1 MLWRV
6 ALAITVGTSLL
17 LYTLLPLDSDLL
29 RFAFAGL
36 AFGLVSRTLPVVINS
51 IVSAQTL
58 IMFRLKQSTS
68 RALAIEQTLTHKVN
82 EEAASTT
89 TQVVQHREVNIER
102 NRD

>member
-36 AFGLVSRTLPVVINS
+36 AFGLVSRTLPVLINS

-58 IMFRLKQSTS
+58 ITFRLKQSTS
-68 RALAIEQTLTHKVN
+68 QAVWGGESKARK
-82 EEAASTT
+82 AAMPSTQIVQQK
-89 TQVVQHREVNIER
+89 QVSHE
-102 NRD
+102 